1 MAPDLLAYLWPA
13 ASYGLIESRALSGSS
28 LKQYSR
34 SGSGSSLDTDQLI
47 ISPLTI
53 PSCHRAAL
61 PRHSPSTTLPPQP
74 CHPFRRLVHIANSC
88 PPPPPPPP
96 PCHPWCVHN
105 DGASLSA
112 AIRSTV
118 TFATSLYPHFLHAA
132 HLNCCPMQK
141 EQKKPKNPAA
151 GHWSIFIWSLDTLS
165 FRTLPSVDTRG
176 SKPCEHRGG
185 SVVGLDSSLILYL
198 VGMWQVLGHMASSL
212 IVCTLYMQ
220 QADGYVASTLMVR

>member
-88 PPPPPPPP
+88 PPPPPPP
-96 PCHPWCVHN
+96 CHPWCVHN
-105 DGASLSA
+105 DGASLSP

-118 TFATSLYPHFLHAA
+118 TFATSLYPALFARGPFKLLPNAERA
-132 HLNCCPMQK
+132 
-141 EQKKPKNPAA
+141 EEAKNSAA

-165 FRTLPSVDTRG
+165 FRTLSSVDTRG

>member
-88 PPPPPPPP
+88 PPPPPPP
-96 PCHPWCVHN
+96 CHPWCTCITMVRHCQPQ
-105 DGASLSA
+105 SVQLSPLPPRF
-112 AIRSTV
+112 IR
-118 TFATSLYPHFLHAA
+118 HFLHAA

-165 FRTLPSVDTRG
+165 FRTLSSVDTRG

-185 SVVGLDSSLILYL
+185 SLVGLDSSLILYL
-198 VGMWQVLGHMASSL
+198 VGMWQVLGHMASSW
-212 IVCTLYMQ
+212 IVWTLHMR

>member
-96 PCHPWCVHN
+96 CHPWCVHN

-118 TFATSLYPHFLHAA
+118 TFATSLYPALFARGPFKLLPNAERAEEAKKSSCGPLEHF
-132 HLNCCPMQK
+132 
-141 EQKKPKNPAA
+141 
-151 GHWSIFIWSLDTLS
+151 
-165 FRTLPSVDTRG
+165 
-176 SKPCEHRGG
+176 
-185 SVVGLDSSLILYL
+185 YL
-198 VGMWQVLGHMASSL
+198 VSGHIVIPDIVKRGHTGVQAMRAQRGLGGW
-212 IVCTLYMQ
+212 T
-220 QADGYVASTLMVR
+220 